1 MLYDCKIYMNYM
13 KRKSVDVNMAV
24 SAKADAK
31 AIYLCNY
38 GGSVDFSLLEGYPD
52 PGFSPRIFTVEGN
65 IDESI
70 SYFLSDNLLQLRI
83 SENRKIQDLSFLERA
98 PHLQKLDLENL
109 PGITTLPLSKL
120 PQLSALRI
128 SGLHKLAD
136 MESLVQSNVQYLEI
150 KFSADKVSAT
160 RMADALLRMPL
171 LKTLSVGLFSRV
183 QCKKSPIIRKKFE
196 KAGRGDVLTL
206 FSGGYRNWPLV

>member
-1 MLYDCKIYMNYM
+1 M
-13 KRKSVDVNMAV
+13 
-24 SAKADAK
+24 
-31 AIYLCNY
+31 
-38 GGSVDFSLLEGYPD
+38 
-52 PGFSPRIFTVEGN
+52 
-65 IDESI
+65 
-70 SYFLSDNLLQLRI
+70 QLRI